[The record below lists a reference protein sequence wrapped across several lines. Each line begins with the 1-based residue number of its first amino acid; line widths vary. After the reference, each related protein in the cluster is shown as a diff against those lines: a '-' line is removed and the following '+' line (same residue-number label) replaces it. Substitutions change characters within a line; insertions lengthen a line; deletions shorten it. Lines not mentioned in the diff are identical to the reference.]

1 MAFTHSCSHSSWRHP
16 QFVAAWRQDQAKSL
30 RQHRARLSSQLW
42 IDSCPVFFYVI
53 LSTKTNNESWVSNCW
68 PINLG
73 QLWANGWLTSSP
85 WWIAT
90 PQVVCVCVRFF
101 STGGADSSTRG
112 WFNSLNCGGSTLVND
127 YFRGL
132 SNVTRLQGSFMFP
145 YIESCPDMSR
155 YVQWLQWLQCLHW
168 LHFRWKSMIWSSWI
182 LSALVFR
189 WFFTALDSA
198 PAMTQGLH
206 ISHWECAV
214 VADFTSASEGT
225 KPPQRCRKV

>member
-1 MAFTHSCSHSSWRHP
+1 MSI
-16 QFVAAWRQDQAKSL
+16 
-30 RQHRARLSSQLW
+30 QL
-42 IDSCPVFFYVI
+42 
-53 LSTKTNNESWVSNCW
+53 LTNKPWATLGEWL
-68 PINLG
+68 INLFPMM
-73 QLWANGWLTSSP
+73 NSHPPSC
-85 WWIAT
+85 
-90 PQVVCVCVRFF
+90 VCVCVFF

-155 YVQWLQWLQCLHW
+155 YVQWLQCLHW

-206 ISHWECAV
+206 ISH
-214 VADFTSASEGT
+214 
-225 KPPQRCRKV
+225 